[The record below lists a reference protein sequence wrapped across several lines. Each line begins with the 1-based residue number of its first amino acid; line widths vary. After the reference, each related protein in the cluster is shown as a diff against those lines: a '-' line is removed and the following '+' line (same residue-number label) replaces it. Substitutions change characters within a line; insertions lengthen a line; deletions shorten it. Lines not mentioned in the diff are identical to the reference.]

1 LLKAYTAVGGV
12 LARNG
17 REAEVEA
24 LIAEMRSL
32 GVVPDTHF
40 FNSLIRGYGNKGLIH
55 LASQVLF
62 QMDRHGVDPDVA
74 TYERVCIRTPFFEL
88 MRFQ

>member
-1 LLKAYTAVGGV
+1 MLKVYTAVGGV

-17 REAEVEA
+17 RQAEIEA
-24 LIAEMRSL
+24 LISEMRSL
-32 GVVPDTHF
+32 GLVPDSHF

-62 QMDRHGVDPDVA
+62 EMDRLGVKPDVA
-74 TYERVCIRTPFFEL
+74 TYERVRIETPFIQL
-88 MRFQ
+88 KCL